1 MTDPL
6 EIAQRLIRFDTTNPP
21 GNERECVEYVRGLL
35 QGAGLASELYGGTP
49 ERPNL
54 VARLKGRGQA
64 PPLLLQGHVDVVTT
78 DGQAWTRPPFEAVV
92 EDGWLWGRGTLDMKG
107 GVAMMVSAFLRA
119 AAEGG
124 APGDLVLAVLAD
136 EEAGGLH
143 GASWLVDHR
152 PDLFSGIRHALGEAG
167 AVAIHLGGR
176 RFYPIMLTEKR
187 GCQMR
192 VTLRGPGGHG
202 SLPMRGGA
210 MARLGELLTRL
221 DRSRLP
227 YHLTP
232 ATRLMLEGI
241 REALQPPLRDGV
253 AALLDPARADAALD
267 ELGALGRELD
277 PLLHNTVN
285 ATIVRGGTKI
295 NVVPAEVSADLDG
308 RLLPGYGPE
317 DMVRELRQ
325 VIGDQPQVDVV
336 LAGPAQAEL
345 DLSLYDQL
353 AAVLREADPE
363 GVPVPYMVSGGTD
376 GRHFARLG
384 IRTYGF
390 LPLNLPPGF
399 EWARTIHAADE
410 RVPVES
416 LRFGADCVH
425 RAVMQYRTAG

>member
-253 AALLDPARADAALD
+253 AILLDPARADGALD

-285 ATIVRGGTKI
+285 ATVVRGGSKI

-308 RLLPGYGPE
+308 RLLPGYGPD
-317 DMVRELRQ
+317 DMVGELRQ

-336 LAGPAQAEL
+336 LAGPAQPEL

-363 GVPVPYMVSGGTD
+363 GV
-376 GRHFARLG
+376 
-384 IRTYGF
+384 
-390 LPLNLPPGF
+390 
-399 EWARTIHAADE
+399 
-410 RVPVES
+410 
-416 LRFGADCVH
+416 
-425 RAVMQYRTAG
+425 